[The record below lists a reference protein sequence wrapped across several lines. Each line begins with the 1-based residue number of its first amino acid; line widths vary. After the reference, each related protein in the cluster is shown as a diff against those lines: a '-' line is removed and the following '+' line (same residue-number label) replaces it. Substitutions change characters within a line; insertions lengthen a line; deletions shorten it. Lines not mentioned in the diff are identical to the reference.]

1 MKFKVG
7 DVIKYTR
14 ENHSRSDRFIT
25 GEYYTVSGL
34 DKDGDPI
41 IDFDDGEEH
50 AEYASYFTLV
60 SRNDLEYA
68 MSLVGKT
75 VKVINTRY
83 TFKVE
88 AVGLR
93 NKYTVSDLDTAVVKR
108 EVSESGCAIML
119 HSEFKLISLKEV
131 EEFTDDTVELSDTH
145 IARIEGEYVTVGCLT
160 IPMNKIQEILDVY
173 NQNK

>member
-60 SRNDLEYA
+60 SSNTLEYA
-68 MSLVGKT
+68 LSIVGKT
-75 VKVINTRY
+75 VNIINTRS

-88 AVGLR
+88 AVGMQ
-93 NKYTVSDLDTAVVKR
+93 NKFTVSNGDTPTTKR
-108 EVSESGCAIML
+108 EVSISGYAIIL
-119 HSEFKLISLKEV
+119 YGALEIVSLKEV
-131 EEFTDDTVELSDTH
+131 REINNTVTLSDTH
-145 IARIEGEYVTVGCLT
+145 FARIEGEYVTVGCLT

-173 NQNK
+173 NQNQY

>member
-7 DVIKYTR
+7 DVIKYTNG
-14 ENHSRSDRFIT
+14 NHSRNDRFIS

-34 DKDGDPI
+34 DNDGDPI

-50 AEYASYFTLV
+50 AEYASYFTLI

-75 VKVINTRY
+75 VKVIDSRY

-88 AVGLR
+88 AVGMR
-93 NKYTVSDLDTAVVKR
+93 NKYTVSDYDTAVIQR
-108 EVSESGCAIML
+108 EVSKSGCAIIL
-119 HSEFKLISLKEV
+119 HNEFTVVCLKEV
-131 EEFTDDTVELSDTH
+131 EEFTDTVELSNTH
-145 IARIEGEYVTVGCLT
+145 IARIEGEYVTVGCLK